1 MKHLWDHHSFLCTQS
16 EELPLVFYA
25 NFNIRSLI
33 NFCPW
38 EKIIEKYC
46 VVAFVNFANF
56 MTNYAARSNINRL
69 LKYPFS
75 YIFAILKLK
84 FPVKIILD
92 VNCLVKLQFI
102 LKYLKQIVNY
112 AIILKNIWNCCD
124 QLILWVLLYILC
136 ISISYIP
143 KLTEMLTQFHTNTV
157 DQLFNENFGICF
169 STRWI
174 SLGNQ
179 FT

>member
-1 MKHLWDHHSFLCTQS
+1 MDACISKLNVEIKLRSESKLNGQRGPFTDMKHLWDHHSFLCTQS

-56 MTNYAARSNINRL
+56 VTNYAARSNINRL

-75 YIFAILKLK
+75 YIFAILTLIWCEIKKFK
-84 FPVKIILD
+84 FPVKFILD

-102 LKYLKQIVNY
+102 LKSSKQIVN
-112 AIILKNIWNCCD
+112 
-124 QLILWVLLYILC
+124 
-136 ISISYIP
+136 
-143 KLTEMLTQFHTNTV
+143 
-157 DQLFNENFGICF
+157 
-169 STRWI
+169 
-174 SLGNQ
+174 
-179 FT
+179 

>member
-1 MKHLWDHHSFLCTQS
+1 MAKEGHLQIWNIYEIIIPFYVHSQKNYHCYFMPNLTS
-16 EELPLVFYA
+16 RL
-25 NFNIRSLI
+25 LI

-46 VVAFVNFANF
+46 VVVLINFANF

-124 QLILWVLLYILC
+124 QLVLWVLLNILC
-136 ISISYIP
+136 ISISYI
-143 KLTEMLTQFHTNTV
+143 LTLTKMLTQFHTK
-157 DQLFNENFGICF
+157 
-169 STRWI
+169 
-174 SLGNQ
+174 
-179 FT
+179 